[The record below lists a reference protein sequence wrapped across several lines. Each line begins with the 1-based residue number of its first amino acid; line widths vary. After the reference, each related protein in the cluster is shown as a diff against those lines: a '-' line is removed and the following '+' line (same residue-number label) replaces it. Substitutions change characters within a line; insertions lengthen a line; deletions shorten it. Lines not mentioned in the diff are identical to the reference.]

1 MGRWSLSPKSF
12 LLKVLARSARAR
24 VLSKRICSLSD
35 LEVSD
40 FRPREAR
47 AVLIEAEKTA
57 PGKALAS
64 LSLWTRLGRAFPANV
79 SFIRKYDLPLGTHA
93 SLMLKS
99 RCALLQYVGFSSV
112 CDPFDELA
120 DREWHSPDGRFHRVL
135 GFVKTSSV
143 RGDREGVSIA
153 HCSALKM
160 GALTHLPIATSLL
173 MAYSR
178 AVDPSASRALFDEI
192 PNKDVITWNAMIT
205 SLADN
210 RWFGQ
215 ALALFAEMME
225 GGSGFDSTSLLIVLS
240 IFRRT
245 NQLIQGRI
253 VHSLSMKSGMLSD
266 YSLCN
271 ALIDMYAKCGDL
283 GSSESIFADIS
294 YRDDIAWN
302 SLLSG
307 CLHNNNPKSCLRYFR
322 ERALY
327 DKMGDSISLSCAISA
342 AASLGELSCGSTLH
356 GLAVKIGYDK
366 GPHIS
371 VANSLIAFY
380 FQCGHSEDAEAIF
393 RGAMT
398 LHDVISWNT
407 MIDGYASN
415 GMILEAFDLLQ
426 EMQLTASIQPD
437 SVTLLTLISVCAD
450 AMLLREGKTLHGYI
464 IHRGMG
470 LDPWVMNSLM
480 NMYMRCGAVRKA
492 EILFDSTAER
502 DLISW
507 NTMISGYSQNDLS
520 EKAQS
525 LFKEM
530 LLWCSGCSL
539 PTLLA
544 ILPSCY
550 SPEYL
555 RFGESIHCLQL
566 KLGFSHNVYAL
577 NSVMYMYIVSGDI
590 RAACKLLTTHS
601 VHEDLT
607 CWNTFIAGCS
617 KSGFFWEALEV
628 FNRMRDKH
636 NGSFDSVTIVN
647 VLSACGN
654 LELFLE
660 GRLIHGLTL
669 KTPIGSDTR
678 VCNALITMYGRCTD
692 IASARLV
699 FCSISNSNLCSW
711 NCLISALCQNKA
723 AKEAVELFGH
733 LGFEYDEIT
742 VVNILSACTQLG
754 IMRLGAQ
761 VHSRVFRLG
770 FHENSFISAALV
782 DMYSNSGRL
791 DVALQVFRNSPEK
804 SIAAWNSIIS
814 AHGYHG
820 DGKKALKLFEKM
832 CKFGIRATKTTFISL
847 LSACSHAGLVKEGL
861 WYYKHMEDQYGVEPV
876 TEHHLCVVDM
886 LGRSGKLFEAYEL
899 IMKMN
904 TQPKPGIWG
913 ALLSSCNYHGNIEMG
928 REVAELLFKLDPK
941 NSGYYI
947 ALSNMYTAAGGWIDA
962 VKLRELIQEKG
973 LRKPIGYSLVEIG

>member
-1 MGRWSLSPKSF
+1 MGRRGLFLSPF

-24 VLSKRICSLSD
+24 LSERTCSPFD
-35 LEVSD
+35 LGVSN
-40 FRPREAR
+40 FRPCEAKA
-47 AVLIEAEKTA
+47 AVIEAK
-57 PGKALAS
+57 KAAAAERTLTNLCLRTGLARS
-64 LSLWTRLGRAFPANV
+64 VPDNV
-79 SFIRKYDLPLGTHA
+79 SFIRKYDLPPGIRA
-93 SLMLKS
+93 SPVLKS
-99 RCALLQYVGFSSV
+99 RRALVQSVSFSSV
-112 CDPFDELA
+112 RVPFDEMA
-120 DREWHSPDGRFHRVL
+120 DREWHSRDGRFRRVL
-135 GFVKTSSV
+135 GFVKTSAV
-143 RGDREGVSIA
+143 GGDKEGVPIA
-153 HCSALKM
+153 HCSALKI
-160 GALTHLPIATSLL
+160 GALAHLPIATSLL

-178 AVDPSASRALFDEI
+178 AADPSALRALFDEI
-192 PNKDVITWNAMIT
+192 PDKDAIAWNAMIT

-210 RWFGQ
+210 QWFGR
-215 ALALFAEMME
+215 ALDLFAEMME
-225 GGSGFDSTSLLIVLS
+225 SGIGFDSTSLLIVSS
-240 IFRRT
+240 IFTRT
-245 NQLIQGRI
+245 NQLIQGRV
-253 VHSLSMKSGMLSD
+253 VHSLSMKSGTLSD

-271 ALIDMYAKCGDL
+271 ALMDMYAKCGDL
-283 GSSESIFADIS
+283 SSSESIFAGIG

-302 SLLSG
+302 SILSG
-307 CLHNNNPKSCLRYFR
+307 CLHNNNPKRCLLYFR

-327 DKMGDSISLSCAISA
+327 DEMGDSISLSCAISA

-356 GLAVKIGYDK
+356 ALAIKNGYDK
-366 GPHIS
+366 SPCIS
-371 VANSLIAFY
+371 VSNSLIAFY
-380 FQCGHSEDAEAIF
+380 FQCGHIEDAEAMF

-398 LHDVISWNT
+398 LHDVVSWNT
-407 MIDGYASN
+407 IIDGCASN
-415 GMILEAFDLLQ
+415 GMILEAFDLLH
-426 EMQLTASIQPD
+426 EMQSTASVQPD

-450 AMLLREGKTLHGYI
+450 AVLLIEGKALHGYI
-464 IHRGMG
+464 TRRGMG
-470 LDPWVMNSLM
+470 LDPQVTNSLL
-480 NMYMRCGAVRKA
+480 NMYLRCSAVRKA

-507 NTMISGYSQNDLS
+507 NTMIAGYSQNDLS

-525 LFKEM
+525 LLKKM

-544 ILPSCY
+544 ILPSCN

-555 RFGESIHCLQL
+555 RFGKSIHCLQL
-566 KLGFSHNVYAL
+566 KLGFSHNVVAL
-577 NSVMYMYIVSGDI
+577 NSVMHMYVISGDI

-617 KSGFFWEALEV
+617 KSGFFWEALEA
-628 FNRMRDKH
+628 FNRMSKH
-636 NGSFDSVTIVN
+636 NVSFDSITLVN

-654 LELFLE
+654 LERFLE
-660 GRLIHGLTL
+660 GRLIHGLAL

-699 FCSISNSNLCSW
+699 FSSISNSNLCSW

-723 AKEAVELFGH
+723 AKEAVELFGR

-754 IMRLGAQ
+754 IMRLGTQ
-761 VHSRVFRLG
+761 IHSRVFRLG

-782 DMYSNSGRL
+782 DMYSNCGRL
-791 DVALQVFRNSPEK
+791 DVACQVFRNSPEK
-804 SIAAWNSIIS
+804 SIAAWNSMIS

-820 DGKKALKLFEKM
+820 NSKKALKLFKKM
-832 CKFGIRATKTTFISL
+832 RESGIRATKTTFISL
-847 LSACSHAGLVKEGL
+847 LSACSHAGLVREGL
-861 WYYKHMEDQYGVEPV
+861 WYYEHMEDKYGVEPV

-899 IMKMN
+899 IKKMK
-904 TQPKPGIWG
+904 TRPQPAIWG

-928 REVAELLFKLDPK
+928 REVAELLFKLEPE

-947 ALSNMYTAAGGWIDA
+947 ALSNMYSAAGGWIDA

>member
-1 MGRWSLSPKSF
+1 MGRWSFFPTSF
-12 LLKVLARSARAR
+12 LSKVLPRSARAR
-24 VLSKRICSLSD
+24 PSERICLLPD
-35 LEVSD
+35 LKVSS
-40 FRPREAR
+40 FRPCEAKV
-47 AVLIEAEKTA
+47 VLIEAENTAARKTLA
-57 PGKALAS
+57 NSSLRITLVRSFPENVNLVRRYEFPPGP
-64 LSLWTRLGRAFPANV
+64 R
-79 SFIRKYDLPLGTHA
+79 A

-99 RCALLQYVGFSSV
+99 QRALLQSVGFSSV
-112 CDPFDELA
+112 CNMFDEMA
-120 DREWHSPDGRFHRVL
+120 DREWRSRDGRFHRVL
-135 GFVKTSSV
+135 GFVKTSTM
-143 RGDREGVSIA
+143 RGDKEGVSIA
-153 HCSALKM
+153 HCSALKI
-160 GALTHLPIATSLL
+160 GALAHLPIATSLL
-173 MAYSR
+173 MAYSG
-178 AVDPSASRALFDEI
+178 AADLTASRALFDEI
-192 PNKDVITWNAMIT
+192 PDKDVITWNAMIT

-210 RWFGQ
+210 QCSGQ
-215 ALALFAEMME
+215 ALDLFVEMME
-225 GGSGFDSTSLLIVLS
+225 GGSGFESTTLLIVSS
-240 IFRRT
+240 IFTRT
-245 NQLIQGRI
+245 NQFIQGRI
-253 VHSLSMKSGMLSD
+253 IHSLSMKSGMLSD
-266 YSLCN
+266 NSLCN
-271 ALIDMYAKCGDL
+271 ALINMYAKCGDL
-283 GSSESIFADIS
+283 SSSESIFAGVS
-294 YRDDIAWN
+294 CRDDIAWN
-302 SLLSG
+302 SILSG
-307 CLHNNNPKSCLRYFR
+307 CLHNSNPKRCLHYFR

-327 DKMGDSISLSCAISA
+327 DKMGDSISLSSAISA

-356 GLAVKIGYDK
+356 GLAIKIGYNK
-366 GPHIS
+366 SPRIS

-380 FQCGHSEDAEAIF
+380 FQCGHIEDAEAIF

-415 GMILEAFDLLQ
+415 GMIVEAFDLLH
-426 EMQLTASIQPD
+426 EMQLTVSIQPD

-450 AMLLREGKTLHGYI
+450 AMLLTEGKTLHGSI

-470 LDPWVMNSLM
+470 LDPRVMNSLM
-480 NMYMRCGAVRKA
+480 DMYMRCGAVRKA

-507 NTMISGYSQNDLS
+507 NTMISGYSQNGLS

-530 LLWCSGCSL
+530 LLWCSGCSV

-544 ILPSCY
+544 ILPSCN

-566 KLGFSHNVYAL
+566 KLGFSHQVFAL
-577 NSVMYMYIVSGDI
+577 NSVMYMYVVNGDI
-590 RAACKLLTTHS
+590 RAAWKLLTTHS
-601 VHEDLT
+601 FHEDLT

-617 KSGFFWEALEV
+617 KSGFFWEALEA

-636 NGSFDSVTIVN
+636 NVSFDSITIVN

-660 GRLIHGLTL
+660 GRLIHGLAL

-699 FCSISNSNLCSW
+699 FSAISNSNLCSW
-711 NCLISALCQNKA
+711 NCLISALCQNRA

-754 IMRLGAQ
+754 IMRLGTQ
-761 VHSRVFRLG
+761 IHSRVFRLG

-782 DMYSNSGRL
+782 DMYSNCGRL
-791 DVALQVFRNSPEK
+791 DIALQVFRNSPEH
-804 SIAAWNSIIS
+804 SIAAWNSMIS
-814 AHGYHG
+814 AHGHHG
-820 DGKKALKLFEKM
+820 DGMKALKLFEKM
-832 CKFGIRATKTTFISL
+832 CESGIRATKTTFVSL
-847 LSACSHAGLVKEGL
+847 LSACTHAGLVKEGL
-861 WYYKHMEDQYGVEPV
+861 WYYEHMEDKYGVEPV

-899 IMKMN
+899 IKKMK

-913 ALLSSCNYHGNIEMG
+913 ALLSSCNYHGNIEIG
-928 REVAELLFKLDPK
+928 REVAELLFELEPE

-947 ALSNMYTAAGGWIDA
+947 ALSNMYTAAGEWIDA
-962 VKLRELIQEKG
+962 VKLRKLIQEKG